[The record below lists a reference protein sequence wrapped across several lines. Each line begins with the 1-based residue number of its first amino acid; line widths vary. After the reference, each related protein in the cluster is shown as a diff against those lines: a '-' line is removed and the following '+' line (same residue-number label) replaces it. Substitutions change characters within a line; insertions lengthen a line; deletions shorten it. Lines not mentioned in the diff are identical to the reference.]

1 MPRQSTRRADLSLS
15 LGPSMVAIDGELMS
29 STKLSLRAHALAIS
43 KQGSQRAAMVVAMIL
58 ALATRHQLLGQETV
72 VNLDPEQTEI
82 KFTVSATLHSVHG
95 TFKLKS
101 GTVRFD
107 TTTGKATGL
116 IIVDATSG
124 ESGNGGRDR
133 KMHKDIL
140 ESQQYPEVVFTP
152 VRVQGHLTADGES
165 QVQVQGLI
173 RLHGTEHDATMEA
186 RVTVTDNRL
195 NANTHFTIP
204 YVQWGLKNPSTFIL
218 KVSNQVQIDVRTT
231 GRVVPRAQ

>member
-1 MPRQSTRRADLSLS
+1 MT
-15 LGPSMVAIDGELMS
+15 AIDGKLILA
-29 STKLSLRAHALAIS
+29 TKFGVRAHALAIS
-43 KQGSQRAAMVVAMIL
+43 RQSFRRAAMVAVAIL
-58 ALATRHQLLGQETV
+58 ALATTHQVLGREAV
-72 VNLDPEQTEI
+72 VDLDPEQTEI
-82 KFTVSATLHSVHG
+82 NFTVGASLHSVHG

-107 TTTGKATGL
+107 TATGKATGL
-116 IIVDATSG
+116 IVVDAASG

-140 ESQQYPEVVFTP
+140 GSEQYPEVVFTP
-152 VRVQGHLTADGES
+152 VRVQGHLNADGES

-173 RLHGTEHDATMEA
+173 KLHGTEHEATMEA
-186 RVTVTDNRL
+186 RVTVTGNRL

-218 KVSNQVQIDVRTT
+218 RVSNQVQIDVRTT
-231 GRVVPRAQ
+231 GRIMPRAP